1 MKDLLTYIVAKIV
14 SQPEQ
19 VRVEEETLEGDVIN
33 LRLQVAPEDMGIVI
47 GRSGNIIHA
56 IRDLLRIR
64 AIKENKRVNLE
75 LVESS
80 EGKPET
86 QPTGEAT
93 NPEAD
98 KS

>member
-1 MKDLLTYIVAKIV
+1 MKDLLTYIVEKIV
-14 SQPEQ
+14 SQPDQ
-19 VRVEEETLEGDVIN
+19 VQVEEETLEGEVIN

-86 QPTGEAT
+86 QPTNEAT
-93 NPEAD
+93 NPEGG
-98 KS
+98 KL